1 MQPIMGSI
9 SAFRKEIM
17 LVLTRKRSEMIQ
29 IGDDVIIKVIETG
42 PRWVKIGIDAP
53 DNVRVIRAELFGKPG
68 PKHPLTVF
76 LEKRRL
82 EKLRDTMSEA
92 IGLKPEERRARID
105 RISAQPPAAPHL
117 NSDR

>member
-1 MQPIMGSI
+1 MASITDPI

-42 PRWVKIGIDAP
+42 PRWVKIGIEAP
-53 DNVRVIRAELFGKPG
+53 DNVRVIRAELFGRPG
-68 PKHPLTVF
+68 PRHPLAVF

-82 EKLRDTMSEA
+82 EKLRDAKSNVDDPKIED
-92 IGLKPEERRARID
+92 RRSRID
-105 RISAQPPAAPHL
+105 TVSAQSPAAPHL
-117 NSDR
+117 SHD